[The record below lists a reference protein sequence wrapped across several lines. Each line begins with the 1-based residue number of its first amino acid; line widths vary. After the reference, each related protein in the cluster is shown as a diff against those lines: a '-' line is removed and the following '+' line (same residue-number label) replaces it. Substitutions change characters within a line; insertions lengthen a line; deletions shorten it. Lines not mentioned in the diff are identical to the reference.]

1 MKSTILSLIFTTLLI
16 SFFHLN
22 ATEMRIV
29 IPEFIRLPQDSIVA
43 NKLLKSLESFLEQKD
58 APNGSNTLVNQ
69 DYLLETSVL
78 LDEIKGLERSTK
90 HNSMNF
96 YNCYLSSLV
105 RLNHNQYIIQLSYLG
120 LDDTNPSLRAT
131 ISLIAT
137 ESGDFYLFSS
147 PLEFNTSTWQKE
159 QIKNNT
165 LYYKPNFDLEI
176 ANSYFKY
183 ISKYD
188 KILGITEKP
197 IILYCANNF
206 NEVLK
211 LIGVD
216 YKSDYSSVSYNTTMA
231 MERDTS
237 IIVDGLLASGVIK
250 FDPHD
255 LWHSRLRAVLA
266 PKDTYKPVDEG
277 CAFLFG
283 GSWGYSWEDIKGRFY
298 DYIKKNNN
306 PDWLKLYED
315 KLDIGNEQ
323 YKPLNMDY
331 IINAFIVK
339 ELYKDGDFTKVMKL
353 LSIGRNQ
360 TNEKYF
366 EVLEE
371 TMGINRKNFNEE
383 VGKLIEKI

>member
-1 MKSTILSLIFTTLLI
+1 MSHVLCQYSNNYRHNIDMKSTILSLIFTTLLI
-16 SFFHLN
+16 SFFNLN

-255 LWHSRLRAVLA
+255 L
-266 PKDTYKPVDEG
+266 
-277 CAFLFG
+277 
-283 GSWGYSWEDIKGRFY
+283 
-298 DYIKKNNN
+298 
-306 PDWLKLYED
+306 
-315 KLDIGNEQ
+315 
-323 YKPLNMDY
+323 
-331 IINAFIVK
+331 
-339 ELYKDGDFTKVMKL
+339 
-353 LSIGRNQ
+353 
-360 TNEKYF
+360 
-366 EVLEE
+366 
-371 TMGINRKNFNEE
+371 
-383 VGKLIEKI
+383 